1 MQALRGS
8 RGIALPII
16 DPSARRGWAVIA
28 IPCKFYAQK
37 RDLVPIVQEAGG
49 CKIIAA

>member
-8 RGIALPII
+8 RDIALPII
-16 DPSARRGWAVIA
+16 DPGARRGWVVCAM
-28 IPCKFYAQK
+28 PWEFYAWK

-49 CKIIAA
+49 SKSTAA

>member
-16 DPSARRGWAVIA
+16 DPGARRGWAVGA
-28 IPCKFYAQK
+28 IPSEFYAWK
-37 RDLVPIVQEAGG
+37 RDLVPTVQEAGG